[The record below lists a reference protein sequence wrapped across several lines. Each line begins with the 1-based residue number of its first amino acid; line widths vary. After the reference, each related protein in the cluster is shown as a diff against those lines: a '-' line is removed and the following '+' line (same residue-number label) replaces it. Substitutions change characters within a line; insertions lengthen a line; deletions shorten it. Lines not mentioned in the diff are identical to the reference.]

1 MSAVQSVRFGARFAR
16 LTDDSWPLHPIDHDQ
31 GWARFVRSPV
41 GRSPTIYHSLAPV
54 EKAQKTREEWNRTVT
69 RMVSQGAELD
79 EDEQSALIEYLTETY
94 GP

>member
-1 MSAVQSVRFGARFAR
+1 
-16 LTDDSWPLHPIDHDQ
+16 
-31 GWARFVRSPV
+31 
-41 GRSPTIYHSLAPV
+41 V